1 MFLQCFAA
9 DVGFALSFRCL
20 QAMPVLH
27 PFHDVL
33 PPWQIGSVEDW
44 NAKVLQRIKDREA
57 CNAIVIDPNVP
68 GVDKM
73 VREGV
78 AGVGCVGGEATDHTK
93 SKELGGM

>member
-1 MFLQCFAA
+1 M
-9 DVGFALSFRCL
+9 S
-20 QAMPVLH
+20 
-27 PFHDVL
+27 

-73 VREGV
+73 VRGVEGV
-78 AGVGCVGGEATDHTK
+78 GGMGGKATDHTQ
-93 SKELGGM
+93 SKELGSM